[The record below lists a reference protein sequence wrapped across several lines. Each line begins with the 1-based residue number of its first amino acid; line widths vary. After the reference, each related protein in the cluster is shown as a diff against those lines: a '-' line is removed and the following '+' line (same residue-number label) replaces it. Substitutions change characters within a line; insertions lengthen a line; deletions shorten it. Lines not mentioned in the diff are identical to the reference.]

1 MNRSQWR
8 FYARPPETT
17 GMVRIPALTT
27 RSAMRWLYGTGVL
40 LVAVLI
46 WGFVTDPQNRLYT
59 LISAA
64 VSVLFAC
71 WVLWGQLWLDTETGA
86 VLAIRGRGWIGY
98 RVPLGDG
105 TTVTAVPDHLGGRVL
120 LGLRPHGSRF
130 RDFIQVLAMTI
141 YVENSMSPDLL
152 RLLADTLDRH
162 HTHGADEVGPLLR
175 AQAAHLDAGGGPGDS
190 PLAALLGDPADPDR
204 PTPEV
209 PQ

>member
-8 FYARPPETT
+8 FTTQPPDTT

-27 RSAMRWLYGTGVL
+27 RSAMRWLYGTGAL
-40 LVAVLI
+40 LVGAFI
-46 WGFVTDPQNRLYT
+46 WHFVTDPQNRPYT
-59 LISAA
+59 LIGAA

-71 WVLWGQLWLDTETGA
+71 WILWGSLWLDTETGA

-162 HTHGADEVGPLLR
+162 HTHGADVVGPLLR
-175 AQAAHLDAGGGPGDS
+175 AQADHLDAGGGPGDS
-190 PLAALLGDPADPDR
+190 PLAALLQGR
-204 PTPEV
+204 G
-209 PQ
+209 

>member
-27 RSAMRWLYGTGVL
+27 RSAMRWLCGTGVL
-40 LVAVLI
+40 VVATIV
-46 WGFVTDPQNRLYT
+46 WGFVTDPQNRPYT

-64 VSVLFAC
+64 VIVLLAC
-71 WVLWGQLWLDTETGA
+71 WMPFSLWLDTETGA
-86 VLAIRGRGWIGY
+86 VLAIRGRGRIVY
-98 RVPLGDG
+98 RIPLRDG

-190 PLAALLGDPADPDR
+190 PLAALLQGR
-204 PTPEV
+204 G
-209 PQ
+209 